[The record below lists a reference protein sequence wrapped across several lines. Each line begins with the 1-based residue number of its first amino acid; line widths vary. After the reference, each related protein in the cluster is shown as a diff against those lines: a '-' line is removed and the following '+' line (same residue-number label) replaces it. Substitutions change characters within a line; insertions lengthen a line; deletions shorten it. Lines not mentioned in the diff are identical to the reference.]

1 MKKTAMVAAGLFLLI
16 FTCPLP
22 GEAAETLKF
31 SPEKPLK
38 IRVGL
43 DDRPDLKYPDYAFG
57 VAFKSVIETQT
68 NGAVIV
74 DIFPGGKLGSMK
86 ERLQMVQSGALECSM
101 DTGTMAG
108 FFPEWQVIYIPYLF
122 RSYEVAW
129 EFFDNSEVFAGIKER
144 MRTKAGF
151 RVLGVGGNGFR
162 SFQTSK
168 REVRKPEDF
177 KGMKF
182 RVMQSPIFVKLVEAL
197 GAKAVPISWS
207 ELYTAMQ
214 TGVIDGAEVPPAYVE
229 MGKLYE
235 VQKYFILNKHQ
246 FSDDLFVIN
255 DGFFQRLP
263 RDVQQIFMSAARQA
277 AVADR
282 AADLMLQ
289 EVTSL
294 EVLKKHMK
302 IYSPTSEEIE
312 KIKNISG
319 PPVVEWLKGQ
329 IGAETVQA
337 VMDDVKKIEKKMGY

>member
-1 MKKTAMVAAGLFLLI
+1 MKKMAVLAVGFFLLFFAFPI
-16 FTCPLP
+16 A
-22 GEAAETLKF
+22 GDAAETLKF

-57 VAFKSVIETQT
+57 VVFKSVIETQT
-68 NGAVIV
+68 NGAVMV
-74 DIFPGGKLGSMK
+74 DIFSGGKLGSMK
-86 ERLQMVQSGALECSM
+86 ERLQMVQSGALEASM

-108 FFPEWQVIYIPYLF
+108 FFPEWQVVYIPYLF

-129 EFFDNSEVFAGIKER
+129 EFFDNSEVFAAIKER
-144 MRTKAGF
+144 MRKKTGF

-168 REVRKPEDF
+168 RELRTPEDF

-214 TGVIDGAEVPPAYVE
+214 TGVVDGAEVPPAYVE

-255 DGFFQRLP
+255 DSFFQRLP
-263 RDVQQIFMSAARQA
+263 EGVQKVFMAAARQA

-289 EVTSL
+289 EVTAL

-302 IYSPTSEEIE
+302 IYSPSSEEIE
-312 KIKNISG
+312 KFKKISG

-337 VMDDVKKIEKKMGY
+337 VMDEVKKIEKKLGY